1 MRNIKLIMEYD
12 GTRYRGWQSAK
23 GERNHTISGRLG
35 EVLNRM
41 TDEKI
46 TLFCGEKTEAGVHA
60 LRQVVSFRTMNR
72 MSADEIRQYLNR
84 YLPLDIAVR
93 DVEEVPERYHA
104 ELNPH
109 QIVYRYRMLAGDT
122 EDVFCRRYADFRKEA
137 PNVQRMEKA
146 AEQLTGMHDFRAFS
160 AGKTKK
166 STERNLMELE
176 ILSEEMGMQKE
187 INILLKANGFL
198 KQMPQ
203 RIVGTLLDIG
213 YGKRDVGCVGQIF
226 EGREAA
232 SPGCVNSAFF
242 VSVYTIK
249 QSG

>member
-23 GERNHTISGRLG
+23 REGSHTISGRLG
-35 EVLNRM
+35 EVLHRM

-60 LRQVVSFRTMNR
+60 LRQIVSFRMRNQ
-72 MSADEIRQYLNR
+72 MPAGEIRQYLNR
-84 YLPLDIAVR
+84 YLPLDIAVK
-93 DVEEVPERYHA
+93 DVEEVTERYHA

-122 EDVFCRRYADFRKEA
+122 EDVFQRRYADFRKEI
-137 PNVQRMEKA
+137 PDVQKMEKA
-146 AEQLTGMHDFRAFS
+146 AEQLTGRHDFRAFS

-176 ILSEEMGMQKE
+176 IQEDGTEMQKE
-187 INILLKANGFL
+187 MNILLKSNGFL

-213 YGKRDVGCVGQIF
+213 YGKRDEGCIGRIF
-226 EGREAA
+226 EGKEVA
-232 SPGCVNSAFF
+232 SAGCTNSAFF
-242 VSVYTIK
+242 VSVYAIR
-249 QSG
+249 